1 VRGVLSLVEGQHPMR
16 HRPLPLPVVGPLLAL
31 AGPAGALG
39 IALAVLL
46 VTFPAPASAVIF
58 YEVGVGYRQPEFFL
72 FHQDTVPRS
81 IDTPIGGCPAPGT
94 ADGLCGHLRSE
105 AGNNGGR
112 LFLRSGARFKRTNVD
127 PMHGES
133 AAYADTKITITAMGG
148 YVGTAPLAAFYFGLG
163 GTLSTAATDPNVLLQ
178 AFASATLQ
186 AGSGGGVQCFGETD
200 CLPKPDPYKVMVT
213 DWTPS
218 QGFVLRLRSDVAA
231 VAPFGTPGGWD
242 AEVVADFADTLEVLA
257 IQLLDENGDPIPGVT
272 LTALDGNGDPL
283 VTFPNEPPTV
293 PEPAQVLLVLT
304 GGLVLAAAARRRRR
318 A

>member
-1 VRGVLSLVEGQHPMR
+1 MRLRLVS
-16 HRPLPLPVVGPLLAL
+16 PLVGLV
-31 AGPAGALG
+31 GSAGAFAT
-39 IALAVLL
+39 ALAVLL
-46 VTFPAPASAVIF
+46 VSVPAPASAIIF
-58 YEVGVGYRQPEFFL
+58 YEVGVGFRQPELFI

-81 IDTPIGGCPAPGT
+81 IDTGEFTFGGALCPAPGT
-94 ADGLCGHLRSE
+94 PNYLCGRLRSE

-112 LFLRSGARFKRTNVD
+112 LFLRSGARFERTDAD
-127 PMHGES
+127 PMFRET
-133 AAYADTKITITAMGG
+133 AAYADTKITITSIGG
-148 YVGTAPLAAFYFGLG
+148 YAGTAPLAAFYFGLG
-163 GTLSTAATDPNVLLQ
+163 GTLSKTASDANVNIQ

-200 CLPKPDPYKVMVT
+200 CLPKPDPYKVTVT
-213 DWTPS
+213 DWMPS

-257 IQLLDENGDPIPGVT
+257 IQVLDENGDPMPGVT

-293 PEPAQVLLVLT
+293 PEPAQVLLVPT
-304 GGLVLAAAARRRRR
+304 GGLVLALARRRWR